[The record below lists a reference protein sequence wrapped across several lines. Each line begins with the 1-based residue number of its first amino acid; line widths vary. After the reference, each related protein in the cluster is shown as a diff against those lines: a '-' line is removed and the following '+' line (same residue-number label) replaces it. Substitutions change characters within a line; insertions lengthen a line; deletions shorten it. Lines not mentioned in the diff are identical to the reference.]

1 MTARTWAER
10 VSNGGVEEAAEEHGE
25 GIINIL
31 ICVVKPEFAYR
42 FGVATRN
49 QRTLVCSEVVR
60 LLSTERKKQGV
71 SMNALAAKSGLSQ
84 SFISMFESQ
93 PANPTIDTLLRIS
106 EALGMDAGEVLKT
119 ALGNAGG
126 GGVGPQSRQGGR

>member
-1 MTARTWAER
+1 
-10 VSNGGVEEAAEEHGE
+10 
-25 GIINIL
+25 
-31 ICVVKPEFAYR
+31 
-42 FGVATRN
+42 
-49 QRTLVCSEVVR
+49 
-60 LLSTERKKQGV
+60 
-71 SMNALAAKSGLSQ
+71 MNALAAKSGLSQ